1 MSLVQLNTS
10 PYLVWSIASLFYA
23 YQYIIRLMPSI
34 MMPEFMQQFQIDSG
48 TFGQLSG
55 IYYIGY
61 SLAHMPLGILLDR
74 YGPKYVIPSCI
85 LLAVAGIF
93 PFLFASFWVYPIVG
107 RLLIG
112 IGSSAAILGTFKII
126 HLAFTQDRFTRM
138 LSFSVTIG
146 LMGAIYGGGPVN
158 LMKEAMGYQSV
169 MSIFIVIGIALAF
182 VTYIS
187 MPLHKA
193 TTNTSVFMDIK
204 TVFQNKRVI
213 QVCLFAGLMVGPLE
227 GFADVWGTPFLQ
239 QVLGLESAVSATLPS
254 SIFIGMC
261 FGGPLLSFITEKTN
275 SYYDIIVF
283 VGIIMSLCFLW
294 FTWTL
299 PSPFLITILFFIVG
313 LGCGYQI
320 IAIFKASQYVPE
332 HVVGLTTAVANMI
345 IMIFGYVFHSLIG
358 LTVQQLG
365 GAQNIF
371 ALKMGVSIIPAG
383 IFIAICGFLFIMM
396 RERQDSACL
405 ETS

>member
-1 MSLVQLNTS
+1 
-10 PYLVWSIASLFYA
+10 
-23 YQYIIRLMPSI
+23 
-34 MMPEFMQQFQIDSG
+34 MMPEFMQQFQMDSV

-74 YGPKYVIPSCI
+74 YGPKHVLPSCI
-85 LLAVAGIF
+85 LLSVLGML
-93 PFLFASFWVYPIVG
+93 PFLFATFWVYPIIG

-126 HLAFTQDRFTRM
+126 HLAFSQDRFTRM

-158 LMKEAMGYQSV
+158 LMKEAFGYQYV
-169 MSIFIVIGIALAF
+169 MSIFMIVGVVLAF
-182 VTYIS
+182 ITYIM
-187 MPLHKA
+187 MPYYKA
-193 TTNTSVFMDIK
+193 DSHTSVITDIK
-204 TVFQNKRVI
+204 TVFQNKRVL
-213 QVCLFAGLMVGPLE
+213 QVCFFAGLMVGPLE

-239 QVLGLESAVSATLPS
+239 QVFGLESNIAATLPS

-275 SYYDIIVF
+275 SYYDVIIS
-283 VGIIMSLCFLW
+283 VGVVMSLSFLW
-294 FTWTL
+294 FTWGALSSTL
-299 PSPFLITILFFIVG
+299 LITVLFFIIG

-345 IMIFGYVFHSLIG
+345 IMIFGYIFHSIIG
-358 LTVQQLG
+358 LTVQHLG
-365 GAQNIF
+365 GAENPF
-371 ALKMGVSIIPAG
+371 ALKMGITVIPIGIILA
-383 IFIAICGFLFIMM
+383 IFGFLFILTK
-396 RERQDSACL
+396 ERQEAPL
-405 ETS
+405 KVI